1 MEGVYKCKFTNVYSR
16 LECAGEP
23 AGYEFPVSV
32 LEACVSVGCIGRGDW
47 IRGIPENIFMSTGA
61 LTSFRPEPGFFDWG
75 SMTP

>member
-23 AGYEFPVSV
+23 AGYEFPVPV
-32 LEACVSVGCIGRGDW
+32 LEACVGVGSLTRGDW
-47 IRGIPENIFMSTGA
+47 FLGISKKIFMHRPT
-61 LTSFRPEPGFFDWG
+61 LTPFRPEPGFFDWG